1 MGVGYPMAAWMN
13 WTNFASVWGVTA
25 NADGDDLVLPV
36 AQVGG
41 HGGPRHECGKGDGEV
56 GHIGY
61 YDIETTGI

>member
-1 MGVGYPMAAWMN
+1 MDPNHLMV
-13 WTNFASVWGVTA
+13 VA
-25 NADGDDLVLPV
+25 NCGEFVPLV